1 MEAAEY
7 QALARFEER
16 YWWYRAVR
24 ELLLETVNE
33 LELSAGARV
42 LDAGCG
48 SGRHLQELVLKAGV
62 DGYGVDFSPHAAA
75 LWNGNDSSNRCV
87 GSVDALP
94 FDDKRFDAVVCVDV
108 LPFRA
113 APVRKR

>member
-33 LELSAGARV
+33 LELSAGARPV
-42 LDAGCG
+42 ERERLVEPVCRI
-48 SGRHLQELVLKAGV
+48 GRRA
-62 DGYGVDFSPHAAA
+62 
-75 LWNGNDSSNRCV
+75 
-87 GSVDALP
+87 SV
-94 FDDKRFDAVVCVDV
+94 R
-108 LPFRA
+108 
-113 APVRKR
+113 

>member
-7 QALARFEER
+7 QTLARFEER

-24 ELLLETVNE
+24 ELLLETVSS
-33 LELSAGARV
+33 LRLGKGARV

-75 LWNGNDSSNRCV
+75 LWNGNGSSNLQAGFACRWG
-87 GSVDALP
+87 GSGP
-94 FDDKRFDAVVCVDV
+94 
-108 LPFRA
+108 
-113 APVRKR
+113 